1 MSSYNIGPEAKKL
14 FDELGLLIADDM
26 PKSVQREL
34 SKLSYIDNELREYR
48 ALLAK
53 YERSRDEAK
62 KPREQATYNLLIYE
76 VRSFINVLEHIKEE
90 ISE

>member
-34 SKLSYIDNELREYR
+34 SKISYVDSKLEEYKI
-48 ALLAK
+48 LLAR
-53 YERSRDEAK
+53 YEESRDEAK
-62 KPREQATYNLLIYE
+62 KPHEKATYNLLVYE
-76 VRSFINVLEHIKEE
+76 VHEFIDVLEHIKEE